1 MAKSPIVSII
11 IPVFN
16 TGEDCLKLLEC
27 LLNST
32 YKNIEI
38 ICIDDGSKDDSYKVL
53 SNFAKKYDKIIV
65 KTQENA
71 GPSAARNAGIKIA
84 TGEYISF
91 IDSDDLVSA
100 DFIERL
106 VKEYANDKTILASVG
121 IHYNR
126 LKRGKAHDDF
136 INPSRARKENES
148 LWEYIL
154 YLMRVDG
161 RLYSAVT
168 KMYRRKIVI
177 DNQIEFDTTMDFAED
192 TKFVLDYIAAAQPN
206 YPEDCEIRFICEPL
220 YLYNY
225 GTDTST
231 VAKSA
236 LKWKNWQRSYRE
248 LKEWSQKGTGKKIK
262 VRRLA
267 VLSRW
272 KVSHAL
278 AVARAN
284 LSKSE
289 KRKYAN
295 PVELFF
301 ASLLLKVRK

>member
-1 MAKSPIVSII
+1 MSKSPLVSVIV
-11 IPVFN
+11 PVFN
-16 TGEDCLKLLEC
+16 TGKDCLKLLEC
-27 LLNST
+27 LLEST
-32 YKNIEI
+32 YKNLEI

-53 SNFAKKYDKIIV
+53 SDFAKKHSQIIV
-65 KTQENA
+65 KTQKNA
-71 GPSAARNAGIKIA
+71 GPSAARNTGIELAK
-84 TGEYISF
+84 GDYISF

-100 DFIERL
+100 DFIEKL
-106 VKEYANDKTILASVG
+106 VKESENKKTILASVG

-136 INPSRARKENES
+136 TNPSRARKKSET

-154 YLMRVDG
+154 YLMRIDG
-161 RLYSAVT
+161 RMYSAVT
-168 KMYRRKIVI
+168 KIYRRDIVI
-177 DNQIEFDTTMDFAED
+177 EKKLKFDTTMDFAED
-192 TKFVLDYIAAAQPN
+192 TKFVLDYVAAAQTH
-206 YPEDCEIRFICEPL
+206 YPDDCEIHFIYEPL

-236 LKWKNWQRSYRE
+236 LKWQNWKKSYQE
-248 LKEWSQKGTGKKIK
+248 LKDWSKKGSGKKIGL
-262 VRRLA
+262 RRKA
-267 VLSRW
+267 VWSRW
-272 KVSHAL
+272 RVSHAL

-284 LSKSE
+284 MPRSE

>member
-1 MAKSPIVSII
+1 MSKSPLVSVI

-16 TGEDCLKLLEC
+16 TGKDCLRLLDC
-27 LLNST
+27 LLGAN
-32 YKNIEI
+32 YKNLEI
-38 ICIDDGSKDDSYKVL
+38 ICIDDGSKDDSLKL
-53 SNFAKKYDKIIV
+53 LGDFAKKHSNVIV
-65 KTQENA
+65 KTQDNA
-71 GPSAARNAGIKIA
+71 GPSAARNTGIKLA
-84 TGEYISF
+84 KGDYISF

-100 DFIERL
+100 DFIEKL
-106 VKEYANDKTILASVG
+106 VKEYDNPKTILTSVG

-136 INPSRARKENES
+136 VTPSRARRNNES

-161 RLYSAVT
+161 RMYSAVT
-168 KMYRRKIVI
+168 KMFRRDIII
-177 DNQIEFDTTMDFAED
+177 DNKIEFDTSMDFAED
-192 TKFVLDYIAAAQPN
+192 TKFVLDYVAAAQPQYAEN
-206 YPEDCEIRFICEPL
+206 CEIHFICEPL

-236 LKWKNWQRSYRE
+236 LKWENWKKSYQE
-248 LKEWSQKGTGKKIK
+248 LKKWSKKGNGKKIAI
-262 VRRLA
+262 RRSA

-272 KVSHAL
+272 RISHAL
-278 AVARAN
+278 AVARADMP
-284 LSKSE
+284 KVQ

>member
-1 MAKSPIVSII
+1 MSKSPLVSVI

-16 TGEDCLKLLEC
+16 TGKDCIALLEKLLD
-27 LLNST
+27 ST

-38 ICIDDGSKDDSYKVL
+38 ICIDDGSKDDSYKIL
-53 SNFAKKYDKIIV
+53 SDFAKKHGNIVV
-65 KTQENA
+65 KTQKNA
-71 GPSAARNAGIKIA
+71 GPSAARNTGIKLA
-84 TGEYISF
+84 KGDYISF
-91 IDSDDLVSA
+91 IDSDDLVAA
-100 DFIERL
+100 DFIEKL
-106 VKEYANDKTILASVG
+106 VTEYEKKKVIIASSA

-136 INPSRARKENES
+136 TNPSRARKKNET

-161 RLYSAVT
+161 RMYGAVT
-168 KMYRRKIVI
+168 KLFRRDIVAK
-177 DNQIEFDTTMDFAED
+177 NNLEFDTTMDFAED
-192 TKFVLDYIAAAQPN
+192 TKFVLDYIAAAQSH
-206 YPEDCEIRFICEPL
+206 YPEDCEIHFILEPL

-236 LKWKNWQRSYRE
+236 LKWENWKKSYAE
-248 LKEWSQKGTGKKIK
+248 LKDWSKKGSGKKIAL
-262 VRRLA
+262 RRKT
-267 VLSRW
+267 VWTRW
-272 KVSHAL
+272 RVSHAL

-284 LSKSE
+284 MPRSE